1 MRPRAR
7 PCPAGRQN
15 CPLRGYNK
23 DMAVSIRLAILSLF
37 AWAAVASDVKV
48 VEQIVAKVNSDIITT
63 GELARGRRDLE
74 ALLRQQGLN
83 AAPLEAALKERE
95 PNLLRDRM
103 DNLLLV
109 QKAKELGIS
118 VDSDVTKQLA
128 QMQRESKLTDRDKF
142 QELVSR
148 ETGMPFEDFRQ
159 QMRERLL
166 TQRLIQQEVG
176 SKITIPRAE
185 QQKYYDDHKDEFIRK
200 DRVFLS
206 QITVATVG
214 KDPKEVPALEKK
226 AKSLVERARQGE
238 KFGELARDNSDD
250 PDASTSMGKLPAV
263 DTADLNTLLKDIIAK
278 QEKGYVTDPIQMPDG
293 FLIFKIEEKHT
304 AGLASFEEVE
314 NEVMGKLWEPRF
326 ETASRPYLTELR
338 MQAFLEI
345 REGYLDSGAAPGKDT
360 KWMDPA
366 RLKPETVTKEEVA
379 LKVRRRRLLWMVPVP
394 GTKTNDTS
402 TSASN

>member
-1 MRPRAR
+1 
-7 PCPAGRQN
+7 
-15 CPLRGYNK
+15 
-23 DMAVSIRLAILSLF
+23 MAVSIRLALVSCF
-37 AWAAVASDVKV
+37 AWAAMASDVKV
-48 VEQIVAKVNSDIITT
+48 VELIVAKVNGDIVTT
-63 GELARGRRDLE
+63 GELARSRRDLE
-74 ALLRQQGLN
+74 ENLKQQGLSG
-83 AAPLEAALKERE
+83 PKLEAELQARE

-103 DNLLLV
+103 DSLLLV
-109 QKAKELGIS
+109 QKAKELGLS
-118 VDSDVTKQLA
+118 VDSEVTKRLA
-128 QMQRESKLTDRDKF
+128 DMQRQAKLTDRDKF

-159 QMRERLL
+159 QLRDQAM

-185 QQKYYDDHKDEFIRK
+185 QQQYYDAHKDEFIRK

-206 QITVATVG
+206 QIAVSTEG
-214 KDPKEVPALEKK
+214 KDPKEIPALEKK

-238 KFGELARDNSDD
+238 KFAELARDNSDD
-250 PDASTSMGKLPAV
+250 QDAAQTGGALPAL
-263 DTADLNTLLKDIIAK
+263 DTADLNAQLKEIVTK
-278 QEKGYVTDPIQMPDG
+278 QEKGYVTDPLPVTGG

-314 NEVMGKLWEPRF
+314 NEIQGKLWEPRY
-326 ETASRPYLTELR
+326 EAASRPYLTELR

-345 REGYLDSGAAPGKDT
+345 REGYIDTSAAPGKST
-360 KWMDPA
+360 KWLDPA
-366 RLKPETVTKEEVA
+366 QLKPETVTKEEVA
-379 LKVRRRRLLWMVPVP
+379 LKVRRKRLLWLAPMP

>member
-1 MRPRAR
+1 
-7 PCPAGRQN
+7 
-15 CPLRGYNK
+15 
-23 DMAVSIRLAILSLF
+23 MAVSIRLALF
-37 AWAAVASDVKV
+37 VCIAWAAVASDVKV
-48 VEQIVAKVNSDIITT
+48 VEQIVAKVNGDIITT
-63 GELARGRRDLE
+63 GELMRGRMDVE
-74 ALLRQQGLN
+74 AAFRQQGLN
-83 AAPLEAALKERE
+83 GAELEASIKQRE
-95 PNLLRDRM
+95 PNLLRDRV

-109 QKAKELGIS
+109 QKAKELGVNVES
-118 VDSDVTKQLA
+118 ELSKQLA
-128 QMQRESKLTDRDKF
+128 DMQRQAKITDRDKF
-142 QELVSR
+142 QELVTR
-148 ETGMPFEDFRQ
+148 ETAMPFDDFRQ
-159 QMRERLL
+159 QLRERLL

-185 QQKYYDDHKDEFIRK
+185 LQKYYDDHKNEFIRK

-206 QITVATVG
+206 QIVVSTEG
-214 KDPKEVPALEKK
+214 KDPKEIPALEKK

-238 KFGELARDNSDD
+238 KFDDLARDNSDD
-250 PDASTSMGKLPAV
+250 PDAASSGGQLPAI
-263 DTADLNTLLKDIIAK
+263 DTADLNPQLKEIITK
-278 QEKGYVTDPIQMPDG
+278 QEKGYVTDALPMRGG

-314 NEVMGKLWEPRF
+314 NEIMGKLWGPRF

-345 REGYLDSGAAPGKDT
+345 REGYSDSGAAPGKDT

-366 RLKPETVTKEEVA
+366 QLKPETVTKEEVA
-379 LKVRRRRLLWMVPVP
+379 LRVRRRRLLWLAPLP

>member
-1 MRPRAR
+1 
-7 PCPAGRQN
+7 
-15 CPLRGYNK
+15 
-23 DMAVSIRLAILSLF
+23 MAVSIRLALISCF
-37 AWAAVASDVKV
+37 AWAAMASDVKV
-48 VEQIVAKVNSDIITT
+48 VELIVAKVNGDIITT
-63 GELARGRRDLE
+63 GELVRARKDLDVS
-74 ALLRQQGLN
+74 LQQQGLSG
-83 AAPLEAALKERE
+83 PKLEAELQARE

-103 DNLLLV
+103 DSLLLV
-109 QKAKELGIS
+109 QKAKELGLS
-118 VDSDVTKQLA
+118 VDSEVTKQLA
-128 QMQRESKLTDRDKF
+128 DMQRQAKLTDRDKF

-159 QMRERLL
+159 QLRDRAM

-185 QQKYYDDHKDEFIRK
+185 QQQYYDAHKDEFIRK

-206 QITVATVG
+206 QIAVSTEG
-214 KDPKEVPALEKK
+214 KDPKEIPALEKK

-238 KFGELARDNSDD
+238 KFAELARDNSDD
-250 PDASTSMGKLPAV
+250 PDAAQSGGALPAI
-263 DTADLNTLLKDIIAK
+263 DTADLNAQLKEIVTK
-278 QEKGYVTDPIQMPDG
+278 QEKGYVTDPLPVSGG

-314 NEVMGKLWEPRF
+314 NEIQGKLFEPRY
-326 ETASRPYLTELR
+326 EAASRPYLIELR

-345 REGYLDSGAAPGKDT
+345 REGYIDTSAAPGKST

-366 RLKPETVTKEEVA
+366 QLKPETVTKEEVA
-379 LKVRRRRLLWMVPVP
+379 LKVRRKRLLWLAPVL